1 MSAQHD
7 AAGVGCIP
15 QVTYQFLRLFLPSA
29 LLFGLLITAL
39 QYHSYAIARQGLLVS
54 QTHSVQLVADA
65 ITRDVEA
72 VTDDLR
78 TLARSSGLR
87 RFMAAPSEESR
98 QAAEQELAA
107 FARYKR
113 LYADISYVNLDGK
126 VRLSASNNGAVQP
139 PHPTLLTTA
148 QRLPAD
154 AIAVSPLTLTTDAAN
169 SPQPVFQFAMPVRD
183 ADQELHGVLIATY
196 DGPHLLASLNRLLA
210 QEPETEF
217 MIAGDGEWLQ
227 HTGAHQG
234 WASPVTER
242 FADAYPDAWRHMLA
256 ADAGQFRTEQG
267 LFTFTTIHPPD
278 VTGSQNT
285 RNGQFWKIGSYI
297 DNQMLVAAATARFW
311 RAALLYLVLLIPIAF
326 ACRHISRLIQARQ
339 RSGQRVR
346 ELGAVVEQ
354 SHDMVFITDADG
366 RIRYTNPRF
375 TDITGYSRA
384 EVIGRTPSLLRSGR
398 HDEAFYHRL
407 WDTIRRGQAFESVIV
422 NRKKNGELSHLQM
435 TISPLS
441 NSSGISGYVATGKDI
456 TGQVQSQERLLK
468 LAFHHPLT
476 GLPNRALFRDHLHE
490 ASVRAKRSGHHAAVL
505 FIDLDRF
512 KKVNDSLGHQ
522 AGDELLKQVA
532 QRLRGAVREMDTVAH
547 LGGDEFTVLLD
558 DILQPAQVQAVAAKL
573 LELFDTPFTVNERE
587 LYIGASIGIAIF
599 PHDSDNVEKLMEQA
613 DTAMYQA
620 KRAGR
625 GRYQFYSADMTTL
638 AHERLELE
646 NRLRTALPKREFEL
660 HFQPIVDPGRRQL
673 RGLEALIRWRQPDGS
688 LYGPMDFIPVL
699 EETGLITPVTAWVL
713 EEACRQCRHLHD
725 MGVAGLRINVNI
737 SSQSFYQ
744 DGLVEAVNSA
754 LERTGLTAKHLVL
767 EVTESLLLEDQYH
780 VQQTLEA
787 LRRLGV
793 AIAIDDFGTGYSSLA
808 YLRRLPVDILKID
821 RSFIVD
827 VGSDERDAALVSAML
842 AMAQELH
849 LDVVAEGVE
858 QRRQL
863 DFLRQRHCDGA
874 QGFLFSAPLPAERIH
889 AHLYRDRDWPW
900 QAWMD
905 SHEASRLH

>member
-1 MSAQHD
+1 MTHH
-7 AAGVGCIP
+7 
-15 QVTYQFLRLFLPSA
+15 FLRLFLPSA
-29 LLFGLLITAL
+29 LLLGLLITAL
-39 QYHSYAIARQGLLVS
+39 QYHSHAIARQGLLAS
-54 QTHSVQLVADA
+54 QTHNVELVADA
-65 ITRDVEA
+65 INRDVEV

-78 TLARSSGLR
+78 TLARSGGLR
-87 RFMAAPSEESR
+87 RFMAAPSAESR

-107 FARYKR
+107 FAHYKR
-113 LYADISYVNLDGK
+113 LYADISYISLDGE
-126 VRLSASNNGAVQP
+126 VRLSASKNGAVQP

-169 SPQPVFQFAMPVRD
+169 RPQPVFQFAMPVRD
-183 ADQELHGVLIATY
+183 ADQDLHGVLIATY
-196 DGPHLLASLNRLLA
+196 DGPHLLTSLNRLLA
-210 QEPETEF
+210 QEPGTEF
-217 MIAGDGEWLQ
+217 LIASDGEWLQ
-227 HTGAHQG
+227 HTGLQQG
-234 WASPVTER
+234 WALPSTER
-242 FADAYPDAWRHMLA
+242 FADAYPDAWQHMLA

-278 VTGSQNT
+278 LAGSQN
-285 RNGQFWKIGSYI
+285 RRAGQFWKIGSYI
-297 DNQMLVAAATARFW
+297 DKQMLAAAVLGRVW
-311 RAALLYLVLLIPIAF
+311 RAAVLYLLLLIPVAIV
-326 ACRHISRLIQARQ
+326 CRRVGRLVRARQ
-339 RSGQRVR
+339 RSDRRIR

-354 SHDMVFITDADG
+354 SHDLVLITDAEG

-375 TDITGYSRA
+375 TAITGYSRA
-384 EVIGRTPSLLRSGR
+384 EVIGRTPALLRSGR
-398 HDEAFYHRL
+398 HDEAFYRRL
-407 WDTIRRGQAFESVIV
+407 WDTIRRGEAFESVIV
-422 NRKKNGELSHLQM
+422 NRKKNGELFHLQM

-441 NSSGISGYVATGKDI
+441 NAAGISGYVATGKDI

-490 ASVRAKRSGHHAAVL
+490 AAVRARRGGHHAAVL

-558 DILQPAQVQAVAAKL
+558 DIQQPAQVQSVATKL
-573 LELFDTPFTVNERE
+573 LQLFDLPFTVSERE

-599 PHDSDNVEKLMEQA
+599 PDDSDNVEKLMEQA

-620 KRAGR
+620 KRSGR

-638 AHERLELE
+638 AHARLELE

-660 HFQPIVDPGRRQL
+660 HFQPIVDPGRRRL

-713 EEACRQCRHLHD
+713 EEACRQCRRLHD
-725 MGVAGLRINVNI
+725 MGVTGLRINVNI

-744 DGLVEAVNSA
+744 DGLVDAVSGA
-754 LERTGLTAKHLVL
+754 LERTGLAAGHLVL
-767 EVTESLLLEDQYH
+767 EVTESLLLEDQVH

-827 VGSDERDAALVSAML
+827 VGRDERDAALVSAML

-858 QRRQL
+858 QWRQL
-863 DFLRQRHCDGA
+863 DFLRQRHCNGA

-889 AHLYRDRDWPW
+889 AHLHRDRDWPW
-900 QAWMD
+900 QSWMN
-905 SHEASRLH
+905 SPEASQLH